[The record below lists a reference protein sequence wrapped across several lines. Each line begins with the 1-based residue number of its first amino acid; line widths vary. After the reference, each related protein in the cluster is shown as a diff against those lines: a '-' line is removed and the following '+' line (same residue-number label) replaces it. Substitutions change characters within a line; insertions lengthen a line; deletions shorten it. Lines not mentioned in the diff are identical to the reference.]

1 MQRRTGLSVLMAF
14 PENARVPPSGR
25 QQDRHHAVTL
35 QICGGKPMAER
46 TADIAEFRH
55 PNPRS
60 VGILILIVIIVIVGW
75 GTFTIVPAGHRGVV
89 LWWGSVEKRVMG
101 EGLNFKAPIAE
112 RVIKVDVRVQPHPFK
127 EIDASSK
134 EYQMVKMTG
143 MMNFHI
149 DPMYVNDLYQKVG
162 LDFADKVIDPAF
174 NDFVKEVVPTYPI
187 GEILPKREEIR
198 KRAMAKLGDNLSRYH
213 IIVDDIYFAN
223 IQFSPEYAN
232 AIEAKQVAQQQV
244 ETQKQVLAQREIE
257 AQQKVAT
264 AKGEAESILV
274 VAEGQAKANDAL
286 SRSISPILVQYKSVE
301 KWNGLLPQVSG
312 GAVPFID
319 MSRMGALP
327 GGTRGT
333 PKKGE

>member
-1 MQRRTGLSVLMAF
+1 M
-14 PENARVPPSGR
+14 P
-25 QQDRHHAVTL
+25 
-35 QICGGKPMAER
+35 ER
-46 TADIAEFRH
+46 TLDIRDLRY
-55 PNPRS
+55 PGPRTF
-60 VGILILIVIIVIVGW
+60 GLLLLALIILIIGW
-75 GTFTIVPAGHRGVV
+75 GTFVIIPAGHRGVV
-89 LWWGSVEKRVMG
+89 LLWGSVEKRIMG
-101 EGLNFKAPIAE
+101 EGLNFKMPMAE
-112 RVIKVDVRVQPHPFK
+112 SVIKVDVKVQPHPFK

-149 DPMYVNDLYQKVG
+149 DPAFVNDLYQKVG

-198 KRAMAKLGDNLSRYH
+198 KRAMTKLGENLSRYH

-223 IQFSPEYAN
+223 IRFSPGYEGAV
-232 AIEAKQVAQQQV
+232 EAKQVAQQQV

-274 VAEGQAKANDAL
+274 VAQGQAKANDVL
-286 SRSISPILVQYKSVE
+286 SRSISPILVQYKGVE
-301 KWNGLLPQVSG
+301 KWNGILPQVAG

-319 MSRMGALP
+319 LSKMGGA
-327 GGTRGT
+327 GTEGS
-333 PKKGE
+333 KK

>member
-1 MQRRTGLSVLMAF
+1 
-14 PENARVPPSGR
+14 
-25 QQDRHHAVTL
+25 
-35 QICGGKPMAER
+35 MAER
-46 TADIAEFRH
+46 TIDVSDLRW
-55 PNPRS
+55 PNPRRG
-60 VGILILIVIIVIVGW
+60 GILVLVIILLIIGW
-75 GTFTIVPAGHRGVV
+75 GTFVIVPAGHRGVA
-89 LWWGSVEKRVMG
+89 LWWGSVEKRIMG
-101 EGLNFKAPIAE
+101 EGLNFKVPIAE
-112 RVIKVDVRVQPHPFK
+112 RVIKVDVKVQPHPFK

-134 EYQMVKMTG
+134 EYQIVKMTG

-149 DPMYVNDLYQKVG
+149 DPSFVNDLYQKVG

-198 KRAMAKLGDNLSRYH
+198 QRAMKKLGDNLSRYH
-213 IIVDDIYFAN
+213 IVVDDIYFAN
-223 IQFSPEYAN
+223 IRFSAEYEG

-274 VAEGQAKANDAL
+274 VAQGQAKANDAL

-301 KWNGLLPQVSG
+301 KWNGILPQVSG
-312 GAVPFID
+312 GAVPFVD
-319 MSRMGALP
+319 LSKMGGLGAGAE
-327 GGTRGT
+327 GG
-333 PKKGE
+333 KK

>member
-1 MQRRTGLSVLMAF
+1 
-14 PENARVPPSGR
+14 
-25 QQDRHHAVTL
+25 
-35 QICGGKPMAER
+35 
-46 TADIAEFRH
+46 
-55 PNPRS
+55 
-60 VGILILIVIIVIVGW
+60 LILFIVSW
-75 GTFTIVPAGHRGVV
+75 GSFALVPAGHRGVV
-89 LWWGSVEKRVMG
+89 LWWGSVEKRIMG
-101 EGLNFKAPIAE
+101 EGLNFKVPIAE
-112 RVIKVDVRVQPHPFK
+112 RVIKVDVKVQPHPFK

-149 DPMYVNDLYQKVG
+149 DPAYVNDLYQKVG

-198 KRAMAKLGDNLSRYH
+198 QRAMKKLGDNLSRYH

-223 IQFSPEYAN
+223 IRFSPGYEGAV
-232 AIEAKQVAQQQV
+232 EAKQVAQQQV
-244 ETQKQVLAQREIE
+244 ETQRQVLAQREIE

-274 VAEGQAKANDAL
+274 VAHGQAKANDAL
-286 SRSISPILVQYKSVE
+286 SRSISPILVQYKGIE
-301 KWNGLLPQVSG
+301 KWNGILPQVSG

-319 MSRMGALP
+319 LGKMGGLS
-327 GGTRGT
+327 GGAEGS
-333 PKKGE
+333 KK

>member
-1 MQRRTGLSVLMAF
+1 MTDRPLEAIELKGPKPRT
-14 PENARVPPSGR
+14 
-25 QQDRHHAVTL
+25 
-35 QICGGKPMAER
+35 I
-46 TADIAEFRH
+46 
-55 PNPRS
+55 
-60 VGILILIVIIVIVGW
+60 GIFIILFIVFVILW
-75 GTFTIVPAGHRGVV
+75 GTFVIVPAGHRGVV
-89 LWWGSVEKRVMG
+89 LWWGSVEQRVMS
-101 EGLNFKAPIAE
+101 EGLNFKVPIAE

-149 DPMYVNDLYQKVG
+149 DPAYVNDLYQKVG

-198 KRAMAKLGDNLSRYH
+198 KRAMGKLGENLARYH

-223 IQFSPEYAN
+223 IRFSAEYEK

-244 ETQKQVLAQREIE
+244 ETQRQVLAQREIE

-264 AKGEAESILV
+264 AKGEAESIQV
-274 VAEGQAKANDAL
+274 VAQGQAKANDAL
-286 SRSISPILVQYKSVE
+286 SRSISPILVQYKSIE
-301 KWNGLLPQVSG
+301 KWNGILPQVSG
-312 GAVPFID
+312 GAVPFFNL
-319 MSRMGALP
+319 GKFEGLAEGTP
-327 GGTRGT
+327 GGAKR
-333 PKKGE
+333 

>member
-1 MQRRTGLSVLMAF
+1 M
-14 PENARVPPSGR
+14 E
-25 QQDRHHAVTL
+25 
-35 QICGGKPMAER
+35 ER
-46 TADIAEFRH
+46 TRDFADFKL
-55 PNPRS
+55 PRPRA
-60 VGILILIVIIVIVGW
+60 VGIFILLVIILIIVW
-75 GTFTIVPAGHRGVV
+75 GTFVIVPAGHRGVV
-89 LWWGSVEKRVMG
+89 LLWGSVEKRIMG
-101 EGLNFKAPIAE
+101 EGLNFKVPIAE
-112 RVIKVDVRVQPHPFK
+112 TVIKVDVKVQPHPFK

-134 EYQMVKMTG
+134 EYQNVKMTG

-149 DPMYVNDLYQKVG
+149 DPSFVNDLYQKVG

-198 KRAMAKLGDNLSRYH
+198 KRAMTKLGDNLSRYH
-213 IIVDDIYFAN
+213 VIVDDIYFAN
-223 IQFSPEYAN
+223 IRFSPEYEG

-274 VAEGQAKANDAL
+274 VAQGQAKANDAL
-286 SRSISPILVQYKSVE
+286 SRSISPILVQYKGIE
-301 KWNGLLPQVSG
+301 KWNGILPQVSG

-319 MSRMGALP
+319 LGKMGGLS
-327 GGTRGT
+327 GGAEGSKR
-333 PKKGE
+333 

>member
-1 MQRRTGLSVLMAF
+1 MPERSLEAYDFKGPKPRT
-14 PENARVPPSGR
+14 
-25 QQDRHHAVTL
+25 
-35 QICGGKPMAER
+35 
-46 TADIAEFRH
+46 
-55 PNPRS
+55 
-60 VGILILIVIIVIVGW
+60 ILILIVLLIPLIVLW
-75 GTFTIVPAGHRGVV
+75 GCFAIVPAGHRGVV
-89 LWWGSVEKRVMG
+89 LWWGSVEKRIMG
-101 EGLNFKAPIAE
+101 EGLNFKVPFAE
-112 RVIKVDVRVQPHPFK
+112 RVIKVDVKVQPHPFK

-149 DPMYVNDLYQKVG
+149 DPSFVNDLYQKVG
-162 LDFADKVIDPAF
+162 LDFAGKVIDPAF

-198 KRAMAKLGDNLSRYH
+198 KRAMGKLGENLARYH

-223 IQFSPEYAN
+223 IRFSAEYEG

-274 VAEGQAKANDAL
+274 VAQGQAKANDAL
-286 SRSISPILVQYKSVE
+286 SRSISPILVQYKGIE
-301 KWNGLLPQVSG
+301 KWNGILPQVSG
-312 GAVPFID
+312 GAVPFIELGK
-319 MSRMGALP
+319 MGGSS
-327 GGTRGT
+327 GGAEGT
-333 PKKGE
+333 KR

>member
-1 MQRRTGLSVLMAF
+1 MADRSMGSFEYKGPTPRTIGM
-14 PENARVPPSGR
+14 
-25 QQDRHHAVTL
+25 
-35 QICGGKPMAER
+35 
-46 TADIAEFRH
+46 
-55 PNPRS
+55 
-60 VGILILIVIIVIVGW
+60 LIVFIIIVIVLW
-75 GTFTIVPAGHRGVV
+75 GTFVIVPAGHRGIA
-89 LWWGSVEKRVMG
+89 LWWGSVENRIMG
-101 EGLNFKAPIAE
+101 EGLNFKVPIAE
-112 RVIKVDVRVQPHPFK
+112 NVIKVDVKVQPHPFK

-143 MMNFHI
+143 MMNFHL
-149 DPMYVNDLYQKVG
+149 DPAYVNDLYQKVG

-198 KRAMAKLGDNLSRYH
+198 QRAMKKLGDNLSRYH

-223 IQFSPEYAN
+223 IQFSPEYAG

-274 VAEGQAKANDAL
+274 VAQGQAKANDAL
-286 SRSISPILVQYKSVE
+286 SRSISPILVQYKGIE
-301 KWNGLLPQVSG
+301 KWNGILPQVSG

-319 MSRMGALP
+319 LGKMGGLSV
-327 GGTRGT
+327 GTEGS
-333 PKKGE
+333 KK

>member
-1 MQRRTGLSVLMAF
+1 M
-14 PENARVPPSGR
+14 E
-25 QQDRHHAVTL
+25 
-35 QICGGKPMAER
+35 ER
-46 TADIAEFRH
+46 TIDFSEFKL
-55 PNPRS
+55 PRPRA
-60 VGILILIVIIVIVGW
+60 VGMFILLIIILIIGW
-75 GTFTIVPAGHRGVV
+75 GTFVIVPAGHRGVA
-89 LWWGSVEKRVMG
+89 LWWGSVEKRIMG
-101 EGLNFKAPIAE
+101 EGLNFKVPIAE

-149 DPMYVNDLYQKVG
+149 NPAYVNDLYQKVG

-174 NDFVKEVVPTYPI
+174 NDFVKEVVPIYPI

-198 KRAMAKLGDNLSRYH
+198 KRVMTKLGDNLSRYH

-223 IQFSPEYAN
+223 IRFSPEYEGAV
-232 AIEAKQVAQQQV
+232 EAKQVAQQQV

-264 AKGEAESILV
+264 SKGEAESILV
-274 VAEGQAKANDAL
+274 VAQGQAKANDAL
-286 SRSISPILVQYKSVE
+286 SRSISPILVQYKGVE
-301 KWNGLLPQVSG
+301 KWNGILPQVSG

-319 MSRMGALP
+319 LGKMGGLS
-327 GGTRGT
+327 GGAEGSKR
-333 PKKGE
+333 

>member
-1 MQRRTGLSVLMAF
+1 V
-14 PENARVPPSGR
+14 E
-25 QQDRHHAVTL
+25 
-35 QICGGKPMAER
+35 ER
-46 TADIAEFRH
+46 TIALGEFKR
-55 PNPRS
+55 PRPQTAAMF
-60 VGILILIVIIVIVGW
+60 ILAIIILIVVW
-75 GTFTIVPAGHRGVV
+75 GTFVIVPAGHRGVV
-89 LWWGSVEKRVMG
+89 LWWGSVEKRIMG
-101 EGLNFKAPIAE
+101 EGLNFKVPFAE
-112 RVIKVDVRVQPHPFK
+112 RVIKVDVKVQPHPFK

-149 DPMYVNDLYQKVG
+149 DPAYVNDLYQKVG

-198 KRAMAKLGDNLSRYH
+198 KRAMTKLGDNLSRYH
-213 IIVDDIYFAN
+213 IIVDDIYFAS
-223 IQFSPEYAN
+223 IRFSPEYEG

-274 VAEGQAKANDAL
+274 VAQGQAKANDAL
-286 SRSISPILVQYKSVE
+286 SRSISPILVQYKGIE
-301 KWNGLLPQVSG
+301 KWNGIVPQVSG
-312 GAVPFID
+312 GVVPFID
-319 MSRMGALP
+319 LGKMGGLSSATE
-327 GGTRGT
+327 GNRR
-333 PKKGE
+333 

>member
-1 MQRRTGLSVLMAF
+1 MPDRTTDITELKF
-14 PENARVPPSGR
+14 P
-25 QQDRHHAVTL
+25 
-35 QICGGKPMAER
+35 KPRNLGM
-46 TADIAEFRH
+46 
-55 PNPRS
+55 
-60 VGILILIVIIVIVGW
+60 IIVIAIVLIIAW
-75 GTFTIVPAGHRGVV
+75 GAFVLIPAGHRGVV
-89 LWWGSVEKRVMG
+89 LLWGSVEKRIMG
-101 EGLNFKAPIAE
+101 EGLNFKVPFAE
-112 RVIKVDVRVQPHPFK
+112 NVIKVDVKVQPHPFK

-149 DPMYVNDLYQKVG
+149 DPSYVNDLYQKVG

-198 KRAMAKLGDNLSRYH
+198 KRAMTKLGDNLSRYH
-213 IIVDDIYFAN
+213 IMVDDIYFAS
-223 IQFSPEYAN
+223 IRFSPEYEG

-244 ETQKQVLAQREIE
+244 ETQKQVLAQREVE

-274 VAEGQAKANDAL
+274 VAQGQAKANDAL
-286 SRSISPILVQYKSVE
+286 SRSISPILVQYKGVE
-301 KWNGLLPQVSG
+301 KWNGILPQVSG

-319 MSRMGALP
+319 LHKMG
-327 GGTRGT
+327 GGGAEGS
-333 PKKGE
+333 KK

>member
-1 MQRRTGLSVLMAF
+1 MPDGTVDLSGIIVPKPRTLGL
-14 PENARVPPSGR
+14 
-25 QQDRHHAVTL
+25 
-35 QICGGKPMAER
+35 
-46 TADIAEFRH
+46 
-55 PNPRS
+55 
-60 VGILILIVIIVIVGW
+60 LILALLIFIIGW
-75 GTFTIVPAGHRGVV
+75 GTFVLIPAGHRGVV
-89 LWWGSVEKRVMG
+89 LLWGSVENRIMG
-101 EGLNFKAPIAE
+101 EGLNFKTPMAE
-112 RVIKVDVRVQPHPFK
+112 SVIKVDVKVQPHPFK

-149 DPMYVNDLYQKVG
+149 DPTYVNDLYQKVG

-198 KRAMAKLGDNLSRYH
+198 KRAMTKLGENLSRYH

-223 IQFSPEYAN
+223 IRFSTGYEGAV
-232 AIEAKQVAQQQV
+232 EAKQVAQQQV

-274 VAEGQAKANDAL
+274 VAQGQAKANDVL
-286 SRSISPILVQYKSVE
+286 SRSISPILVQYKGVE
-301 KWNGLLPQVSG
+301 KWNGILPQVSG

-319 MSRMGALP
+319 LSKMGSA
-327 GGTRGT
+327 GTEGS
-333 PKKGE
+333 KK